1 MNKSQRQKNILN
13 RKPVFAISPAKLKQQ
28 FKDLIEQNSNQRKDH
43 EAAINAIIADME
55 ALKQIFN
62 GVSTRDI
69 QFESEFLEPFLN
81 DLAKIDL
88 TEQTIFTEKNKDLQ
102 NDIETLEEKLNDTRK
117 GYEELSG
124 INAKIKVDLNL
135 MQEQKAAGD
144 RRIEELTDEI
154 QRYKTQ
160 GEEQQH
166 QIRVLQDQIS
176 QLQRQNNQ
184 NSNFRGS
191 IQALQRQNDEY
202 SNALKSTEWFI
213 NKFNTYKGIMNEFQ
227 GITTAQKIDMG
238 RLSNAT
244 NMMERAGINVPD
256 YYMEAP
262 FKVARMH
269 MQQMQSE
276 MLKLKP
282 PSISFTNGN
291 FNSQRAPNSVPVPP
305 PPPRRSPLATPREN
319 SPYSAGGHSPYSP

>member
-13 RKPVFAISPAKLKQQ
+13 RKPVFSIPPSKLKQQ
-28 FKDLIEQNSNQRKDH
+28 FKDLMEQNSNQRKDH
-43 EAAINAIIADME
+43 EAAINAIIADMQ
-55 ALKQIFN
+55 ALIQIFN

-69 QFESEFLEPFLN
+69 QFESEFLEPFFN

-88 TEQTIFTEKNKDLQ
+88 TEQTILTERNKDLQ
-102 NDIETLEEKLNDTRK
+102 NDIESMEEKLNDTRK

-135 MQEQKAAGD
+135 MQEQKAEGD

-154 QRYKTQ
+154 QKYKTQ
-160 GEEQQH
+160 GEEQQQ
-166 QIRVLQDQIS
+166 QIKVLQDQIS

-202 SNALKSTEWFI
+202 SNTIQSTRGFI
-213 NKFNTYKGIMNEFQ
+213 NKFNTYTGIINEFED
-227 GITTAQKIDMG
+227 ISNLQKMDMG
-238 RLSNAT
+238 RLNNAKD
-244 NMMERAGINVPD
+244 MMRRAGFNVPN
-256 YYMEAP
+256 YYNRRPFDEARNLSSQ
-262 FKVARMH
+262 VNA
-269 MQQMQSE
+269 E
-276 MLKLKP
+276 LLNLKP
-282 PSISFTNGN
+282 PNLNFPMGN